1 MPIGSKATRV
11 LETTG
16 ETEGSRLASPPAP
29 GRLLRFAPLLLVV
42 SVAARLIWSFA
53 SPNGMNLVDLH
64 VYVDG
69 SARLAQ
75 DDLYD
80 YTYAEDTPD
89 FALPFT
95 YPPFAALVFYP
106 LHYLPFT
113 AVGVAWGLLTIAAL
127 YAVVRISLS
136 LLLGAAASEPRWRSA
151 ALIWTA
157 MGVWTE
163 PVRTT
168 LDYGQ
173 VNVFLV
179 LAVMLA
185 VRSSRWWLSG
195 LLVGIVAGIKL
206 TPAITGL
213 YFVAQRRWATVVC
226 SALVFAATVGVSYL
240 VVGAQAHQYF
250 GTLLG
255 DASRIGP
262 VGTVW
267 NQSLRGGLSRIFGY
281 DVGAG
286 GAVAGTVLVAS
297 IAALGVLG
305 FFAWRTLAADDRLGT
320 LVVVQLFG
328 LLASP
333 ISWSHHW
340 VWVLPMAIWLLHGPY
355 RERVGARLVAGYW
368 LAVTLVGVP
377 WLLSFAQDSIWVIS
391 RPGGLA
397 WLGAVY
403 PIGVIG
409 FYLLLIYYDRRGV
422 TVPAPP
428 GRSVRPEPRPS
439 A

>member
-1 MPIGSKATRV
+1 
-11 LETTG
+11 
-16 ETEGSRLASPPAP
+16 
-29 GRLLRFAPLLLVV
+29 
-42 SVAARLIWSFA
+42 
-53 SPNGMNLVDLH
+53 
-64 VYVDG
+64 
-69 SARLAQ
+69 
-75 DDLYD
+75 
-80 YTYAEDTPD
+80 
-89 FALPFT
+89 
-95 YPPFAALVFYP
+95 
-106 LHYLPFT
+106 
-113 AVGVAWGLLTIAAL
+113 
-127 YAVVRISLS
+127 
-136 LLLGAAASEPRWRSA
+136 
-151 ALIWTA
+151 
-157 MGVWTE
+157 
-163 PVRTT
+163 
-168 LDYGQ
+168 
-173 VNVFLV
+173 
-179 LAVMLA
+179 
-185 VRSSRWWLSG
+185 
-195 LLVGIVAGIKL
+195 
-206 TPAITGL
+206 
-213 YFVAQRRWATVVC
+213 VC

-267 NQSLRGGLSRIFGY
+267 NQSLRGGLSRIYGY

-297 IAALGVLG
+297 IAALAVLG

-340 VWVLPMAIWLLHGPY
+340 VWVLPLAIWLLHGPY

-397 WLGAVY
+397 WLAAVY
-403 PIGVIG
+403 PIGVIAY
-409 FYLLLIYYDRRGV
+409 YLLLIYYGRRGV
-422 TVPAPP
+422 MAPTP
-428 GRSVRPEPRPS
+428 PDRSVRRAPRPS
-439 A
+439 G